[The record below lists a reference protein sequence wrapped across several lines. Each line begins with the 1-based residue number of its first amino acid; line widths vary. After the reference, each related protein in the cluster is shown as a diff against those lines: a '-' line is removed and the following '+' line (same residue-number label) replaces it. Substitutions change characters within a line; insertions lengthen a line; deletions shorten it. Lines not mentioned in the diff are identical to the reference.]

1 MHYDA
6 TFKGDSLLSLLILNT
21 LNMGLDRISKHQK
34 IVSSK
39 YIYNKDGTYKGYE
52 KIWNI
57 PKIITS
63 DVTFQLHFGFTYPND
78 NFRIKKVGQTYS
90 LPERIR
96 KWLHI

>member
-1 MHYDA
+1 M
-6 TFKGDSLLSLLILNT
+6 
-21 LNMGLDRISKHQK
+21 
-34 IVSSK
+34 
-39 YIYNKDGTYKGYE
+39 
-52 KIWNI
+52 NI

-96 KWLHI
+96 K